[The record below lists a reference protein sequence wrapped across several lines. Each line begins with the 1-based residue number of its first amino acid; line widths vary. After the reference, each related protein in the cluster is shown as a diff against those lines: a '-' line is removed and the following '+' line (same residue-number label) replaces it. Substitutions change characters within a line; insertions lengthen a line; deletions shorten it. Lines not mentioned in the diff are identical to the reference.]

1 MGPLKLNTMS
11 DYFSENYSDY
21 DDVQLVSLSVDGNK
35 KALQVLVVRHQL
47 FVYNLALKMVG
58 DVSDAEDLTQEVFI
72 KVITA
77 LAKFKAESKFRT
89 WLYRI
94 TVNHFMNSKKKN
106 SKLEVVSFESYF
118 NSIDAIPSF
127 DLNDHEQKEYKDT
140 IEEIRINCTTGMLM
154 CLSKEQRMIYILGEM
169 FDIGHN
175 LGGEILG
182 ITPGNFRIKLM
193 RTRKELYNWMNNR
206 CGLVN
211 TENPC
216 RCSKKTKGYINEG
229 KVDPSQ
235 LQFNKSYTTKIS
247 ALSESKAV
255 EFTNTVDELNKKV
268 FQTHPAQTP
277 VQASKIVD
285 EILNN
290 DLIKSIL
297 DF

>member
-1 MGPLKLNTMS
+1 MTNF
-11 DYFSENYSDY
+11 FSENFTDY
-21 DDVQLVSLSVDGNK
+21 NDTQLVNLSIDGNK
-35 KALQVLVVRHQL
+35 KALQTLIIRHQL

-58 DVSDAEDLTQEVFI
+58 NVADAEDVTQEVFI

-77 LAKFKAESKFRT
+77 LAKFKGESQFRT

-94 TVNHFMNSKKKN
+94 TVNHFLNSKKKN
-106 SKLEVVSFESYF
+106 AKLRVVNFESYF
-118 NSIDAIPSF
+118 NKIDSIPSF
-127 DLNDHEQKEYKDT
+127 ELNDQEEKEFRDT
-140 IEEIRINCTTGMLM
+140 IEEIRINCTTGMLL

-169 FDIGHN
+169 FDLDHN

-182 ITPGNFRIKLM
+182 ISPGNFRIKLM
-193 RTRKELYNWMNNR
+193 RARKELYNWMNKK

-211 TENPC
+211 TDNPC
-216 RCSKKTKGYINEG
+216 RCSKKTRGYIAEG
-229 KVDPSQ
+229 KVDPAN
-235 LQFNKSYTTKIS
+235 LQFNTRYIS
-247 ALSESKAV
+247 QISELSKNKATP
-255 EFTNTVDELNKKV
+255 FSNTVEELNKKV
-268 FQTHPAQTP
+268 FQSHPAQTP

>member
-1 MGPLKLNTMS
+1 MIDHFS
-11 DYFSENYSDY
+11 DNYSDY
-21 DDVQLVSLSVDGNK
+21 DDTQLVSFSVDGNK
-35 KALQVLVVRHQL
+35 KALQTLVVRHQL

-58 DVSDAEDLTQEVFI
+58 NVQDAEDLTQEVFI

-77 LAKFKAESKFRT
+77 LAKFKGESKFRT

-94 TVNHFMNSKKKN
+94 TVNHFLNNKKK
-106 SKLEVVSFESYF
+106 KAQLRVVNFESYF
-118 NSIDAIPSF
+118 NEIDSVPSF
-127 DLNDHEQKEYKDT
+127 ELNDQEEKEYRDT
-140 IEEIRINCTTGMLM
+140 IEEIRINCTTGMLL

-169 FDIGHN
+169 FDIDHN

-193 RTRKELYNWMNNR
+193 RSRKELYNWMNKK

-211 TENPC
+211 TNNPC
-216 RCSKKTKGYINEG
+216 RCSKKTRGYIAEG
-229 KVDPSQ
+229 KVDPTN
-235 LQFNKSYTTKIS
+235 LKFNTRYTSEIS
-247 ALSESKAV
+247 ALSINKATQ
-255 EFTNTVDELNKKV
+255 FTNTVDELNKKV
-268 FQTHPAQTP
+268 FQSHPAQNP

>member
-1 MGPLKLNTMS
+1 MTNF
-11 DYFSENYSDY
+11 FSENFTDYSDTE
-21 DDVQLVSLSVDGNK
+21 LVNLSIDGNK
-35 KALQVLVVRHQL
+35 KALQALIVRHQL

-58 DVSDAEDLTQEVFI
+58 NVADAEDVTQEVFI

-77 LAKFKAESKFRT
+77 LSKFKGESQFRT

-94 TVNHFMNSKKKN
+94 TVNHFLNTKKKN
-106 SKLEVVSFESYF
+106 AKLRVVNFESYF
-118 NSIDAIPSF
+118 NEIDSIPSF
-127 DLNDHEQKEYKDT
+127 ELNDQEEKEFRDT
-140 IEEIRINCTTGMLM
+140 IEEIRINCTTGMLL

-169 FDIGHN
+169 FDIDHN

-182 ITPGNFRIKLM
+182 ISPGNFRIKLM
-193 RTRKELYNWMNNR
+193 RARKELYNWMNKK

-211 TENPC
+211 TNNPC
-216 RCSKKTKGYINEG
+216 RCSKKTRGYIAEG
-229 KVDPSQ
+229 KVDPTN
-235 LQFNKSYTTKIS
+235 LQFNTRYTSQIN
-247 ALSESKAV
+247 ALSKNKAAS
-255 EFTNTVDELNKKV
+255 FSNTVEELNKKV
-268 FQTHPAQTP
+268 FQSHPAQTP